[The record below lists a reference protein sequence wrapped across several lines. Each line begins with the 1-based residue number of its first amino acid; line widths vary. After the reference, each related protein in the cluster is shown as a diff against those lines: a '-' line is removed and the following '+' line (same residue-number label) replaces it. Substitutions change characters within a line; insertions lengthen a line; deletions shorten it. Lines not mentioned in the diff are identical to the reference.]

1 MGHIFPSVL
10 ISHFHYARSHPGRVP
25 TTLDFCDC
33 SSINS
38 GCSTPNESVMSS
50 SRSISS
56 FAALGGPICVLV
68 FSLRYW
74 RFLCNAHVE
83 HTNNHTY
90 TFFRM
95 YIPFVILCLSSGQFL

>member
-1 MGHIFPSVL
+1 MSSL
-10 ISHFHYARSHPGRVP
+10 SHF
-25 TTLDFCDC
+25 
-33 SSINS
+33 
-38 GCSTPNESVMSS
+38 

-68 FSLRYW
+68 FSLRDW

-90 TFFRM
+90 TLFRM
-95 YIPFVILCLSSGQFL
+95 YIIATFCRFVPEELEQWAISEVLASGGIMSSA